1 MPVHRRCFIFLFV
14 LSKNTASGTS
24 ARERW
29 RSINPLRFIFYH
41 PRSTDCLKRK
51 LRVCEQ
57 ANNIEASRVTVA
69 RPSTFCKMDI
79 FLILQVFTSRENSD
93 RKTIVSH
100 VLNAFQGYEKCELL
114 FPLQVFAANSDRDT
128 IVSHVLTPRFRARY
142 VRFVVLT
149 WQRHISMRVELYG
162 CAAS

>member
-1 MPVHRRCFIFLFV
+1 
-14 LSKNTASGTS
+14 
-24 ARERW
+24 
-29 RSINPLRFIFYH
+29 
-41 PRSTDCLKRK
+41 
-51 LRVCEQ
+51 
-57 ANNIEASRVTVA
+57 
-69 RPSTFCKMDI
+69 MDI

-100 VLNAFQGYEKCELL
+100 ALNAFQGYEKCELL

-149 WQRHISMRVELYG
+149 WHRHISMRVELYG
-162 CAAS
+162 CATS